1 MHDYNE
7 NRLMG
12 LKIILVDD
20 SIQFRS
26 ALKKL
31 LESQF
36 KCKVIAEA
44 SNGEEFL
51 ELPLLAQADIV
62 IMDLVMPK
70 MDGYKA
76 MERINWMF
84 PFVKILALT
93 MQSEQAYLRVLIEK
107 GFKGC
112 LLKYNIYENLAEAI
126 IQVMD
131 NKLYFPHEL
140 LDLDNVV

>member
-7 NRLMG
+7 NRLIG

-26 ALKKL
+26 VLKKL

-36 KCKVIAEA
+36 HCKVIAEA

-51 ELPLLAQADIV
+51 ELPELGQADIV

-70 MDGYKA
+70 MDGYNA
-76 MERINWMF
+76 MKRINWMF

-93 MQSEQAYLRVLIEK
+93 MQSEPAYLRILIEK

-112 LLKYNIYENLAEAI
+112 LSKYNIYENLAEALI
-126 IQVMD
+126 HVMD

-140 LDLDNVV
+140 LGSDNEI